1 MAAVSPP
8 GKLLSAMLGQTA
20 VPPAQQPRAFSTAA
34 TFRLEL
40 RGYDAFETY
49 SPPCH
54 RNEGK
59 INEILVGALTGES
72 RPSVWRPAGTR
83 TCCFHSRLCRTQ
95 EQSGITQI
103 FNICSSLIDSLL
115 LPQFSLVPPVA

>member
-83 TCCFHSRLCRTQ
+83 TCRTQ